1 MTSFVPCIGCGQQLH
16 ITAPTCPKC
25 GAPQATTS
33 SKAASHQGVPK
44 GAATEHLKDIDLDLA
59 GLPVSDVW
67 KHRFALIAQMDGVG
81 PAGGTP
87 LTSSEKRQVNMNWW
101 AFFFGSAYYLY
112 LGMWKKALLI
122 GVLSLMGAFGLAEA
136 LSAMGLESMLMASAM
151 VPSAIFTYRA
161 NRDYFTKVVL
171 GDNGWF

>member
-16 ITAPTCPKC
+16 VTAPACPKC
-25 GAPQATTS
+25 GAPQPQATARYQSARGAQQS
-33 SKAASHQGVPK
+33 SPDQN
-44 GAATEHLKDIDLDLA
+44 LRDIDLDLA
-59 GLPVSDVW
+59 SLPVSDVW

-87 LTSSEKRQVNMNWW
+87 LTNSEKRQVNMNWW

-122 GVLSLMGAFGLAEA
+122 GVLSLMGAFGLAEV

-151 VPSAIFTYRA
+151 VPSAIFTFRA
-161 NRDYFTKVVL
+161 NRDYYTKVVL
-171 GDNGWF
+171 GDNGWI